1 MQLLGGII
9 ILLFTFCPCF
19 CLTSL
24 YHCNFDTQTS
34 SNCLLK
40 KTLDAPTLIHATGS
54 LQDEIPTQT
63 LTDNTSILTYAFVK
77 TPRVGAFDHTYSALV
92 KKGENSMQCLDFYYY
107 ITDSSHNAKIGVELD
122 IGSTRQPIIELIATP
137 NSKWQHC
144 QHSYSRPS
152 SSTYH
157 VTATNTK
164 NVPEEYV
171 LDATSSGTSNTNNPT
186 MDTIITTT
194 DISSI
199 TTDTS
204 SITTDTSSITTD
216 TSSITTDTSSIT
228 TDTSSITT
236 DTSSITTDTSSITT
250 DTSSITTDTSSI
262 TTDTSSITT
271 DTSSITT
278 DTSSITTD
286 TSSDAIDTSATTID
300 KSITTTGISGI
311 TTDTSIT
318 TSDQNIAT
326 TNMSSITTDIGDTA
340 SYYSSIATGTI
351 STIMSTPDIITDST
365 ASSSATS
372 VTWDITGTTMNAT
385 ITITVTIRPPTPL
398 LLCDFTNDACFSV
411 GNESVEVTDG
421 RNYALIH
428 FELGG
433 NTSKKVTADA
443 KPRTQSDNG
452 ISKQCLRYYYYMTY
466 YDDTLYREIQVYIE
480 NSRGAEEK
488 RIDTVPH
495 QNMSANGWQRRRVDF
510 DWTNNT
516 YKLSFNFRI
525 DSGNETNNK
534 SYSPIYFALDDIDLY
549 DGDCAT
555 GPNLALIL
563 GLSLGLGIPAVAGA
577 IGGSVYYFGKKKHIS
592 KSLPTAS
599 DTYRDILRGY
609 SYDDDDDNNKD
620 FKTFYF

>member
-1 MQLLGGII
+1 MNSIYCKGFRLV
-9 ILLFTFCPCF
+9 LLFTFCPCF

-171 LDATSSGTSNTNNPT
+171 LDATSSGTSDTNNPT

-228 TDTSSITT
+228 TDTSSIP
-236 DTSSITTDTSSITT
+236 
-250 DTSSITTDTSSI
+250 
-262 TTDTSSITT
+262 TDTSSITT

-421 RNYALIH
+421 RNY
-428 FELGG
+428 
-433 NTSKKVTADA
+433 
-443 KPRTQSDNG
+443 
-452 ISKQCLRYYYYMTY
+452 
-466 YDDTLYREIQVYIE
+466 IE
-480 NSRGAEEK
+480 A
-488 RIDTVPH
+488 
-495 QNMSANGWQRRRVDF
+495 
-510 DWTNNT
+510 
-516 YKLSFNFRI
+516 
-525 DSGNETNNK
+525 
-534 SYSPIYFALDDIDLY
+534 
-549 DGDCAT
+549 

-577 IGGSVYYFGKKKHIS
+577 IGGSVYYFGKKKHIKINCEKLS
-592 KSLPTAS
+592 HRKDNYINKMLQ
-599 DTYRDILRGY
+599 
-609 SYDDDDDNNKD
+609 DDR
-620 FKTFYF
+620 FIFSISMR

>member
-1 MQLLGGII
+1 MNSIYCKGFRLV
-9 ILLFTFCPCF
+9 LLFTFCPCF

-228 TDTSSITT
+228 TDTSS
-236 DTSSITTDTSSITT
+236 
-250 DTSSITTDTSSI
+250 
-262 TTDTSSITT
+262 
-271 DTSSITT
+271 
-278 DTSSITTD
+278 
-286 TSSDAIDTSATTID
+286 DAIDTSATTID

-421 RNYALIH
+421 RNYIEGTA
-428 FELGG
+428 F
-433 NTSKKVTADA
+433 NTSVP
-443 KPRTQSDNG
+443 PRMPLSG
-452 ISKQCLRYYYYMTY
+452 
-466 YDDTLYREIQVYIE
+466 
-480 NSRGAEEK
+480 
-488 RIDTVPH
+488 
-495 QNMSANGWQRRRVDF
+495 
-510 DWTNNT
+510 
-516 YKLSFNFRI
+516 LSFNFRI

-555 GPNLALIL
+555 VEQFLNSLTTTPRPTTPSPSSGPNLALIL

-577 IGGSVYYFGKKKHIS
+577 VGGSVYYFGKKKHIKINCEKLS
-592 KSLPTAS
+592 HRKDNYINKMLQ
-599 DTYRDILRGY
+599 
-609 SYDDDDDNNKD
+609 DDR
-620 FKTFYF
+620 FIFSISMR

>member
-1 MQLLGGII
+1 MNSIYCKGFRLV
-9 ILLFTFCPCF
+9 LLFTFCPCF

-171 LDATSSGTSNTNNPT
+171 LDATSSGTSDTNNPT

-194 DISSI
+194 DI
-199 TTDTS
+199 
-204 SITTDTSSITTD
+204 
-216 TSSITTDTSSIT
+216 SSITTDTSSIT

-421 RNYALIH
+421 RNYIEGTA
-428 FELGG
+428 F
-433 NTSKKVTADA
+433 NTSVP
-443 KPRTQSDNG
+443 PRMPLSG
-452 ISKQCLRYYYYMTY
+452 
-466 YDDTLYREIQVYIE
+466 
-480 NSRGAEEK
+480 
-488 RIDTVPH
+488 
-495 QNMSANGWQRRRVDF
+495 
-510 DWTNNT
+510 
-516 YKLSFNFRI
+516 LSFNFRI

-555 GPNLALIL
+555 VEQFLNSLTTTPRPTTPSPSSGPNLALIL

-577 IGGSVYYFGKKKHIS
+577 IGGSVYYFGKKKHIRFMIS
-592 KSLPTAS
+592 QLVKAIELS
-599 DTYRDILRGY
+599 
-609 SYDDDDDNNKD
+609 
-620 FKTFYF
+620 